1 MTYDPNLTPPDP
13 QAWSNPEPPAV
24 PQPSEPEPVVTAQPV
39 DETETVVPPVP
50 PVPPV
55 SPIVSDNSWENPVTP
70 DNSWENPVTSD
81 NSWENPITP
90 ETPPVPPVPPTPTQQ
105 VKQPKQPKKTKKGKT
120 GGKATM
126 PLMLIIAVLLVL
138 ALGGGAAWFLLSRE
152 PAHPD
157 LPPTAQA
164 ADTQGAAS
172 DDGTQAQ
179 TTVTADDAGITTVE
193 YPDDDPLGRERYVG
207 TVANGLPQDTAA
219 AVYYRNGDL
228 FRGRV
233 DAGHLAAGTLFR
245 PDGDFFRG
253 RFHDDQPYDGHWY
266 NENREPIATVKEG
279 ITQK

>member
-55 SPIVSDNSWENPVTP
+55 SPIVPDNSWENPVTP
-70 DNSWENPVTSD
+70 D

-90 ETPPVPPVPPTPTQQ
+90 ETPPVPPVPPTPP
-105 VKQPKQPKKTKKGKT
+105 VSPKQPKQPKKPKKAKT
-120 GGKATM
+120 GRKATM

-157 LPPTAQA
+157 LPPTAATADGQA
-164 ADTQGAAS
+164 AAAEGS